1 MTRAW
6 VACMRAS
13 IERCARLRVR
23 TTRMHRVRR
32 FTRGQSQLV
41 PSPYSACNEY
51 RSAIASPFHSAFVW
65 SPSSTINYPSRR
77 DAMSRSPRSQLH
89 HSRGKTYSSHGQD
102 YHFSD
107 RSCTSLVSLRL
118 IVSPCVSSCRG
129 SRARIG
135 RISSS
140 IDASDRNEPISLL
153 YDVSFRLFSED
164 LSVRILF
171 FFS

>member
-13 IERCARLRVR
+13 IGWCARLRVR

-51 RSAIASPFHSAFVW
+51 QSAIASPFHSAFVW

-77 DAMSRSPRSQLH
+77 VAMSRSPRSQLH

-102 YHFSD
+102 YHFSN
-107 RSCTSLVSLRL
+107 RSCTSSHRSSLCFFVPR
-118 IVSPCVSSCRG
+118 
-129 SRARIG
+129 
-135 RISSS
+135 SSS
-140 IDASDRNEPISLL
+140 TNWLYQFVDRC
-153 YDVSFRLFSED
+153 FRSKRTDFIILRRLSSSFSED
-164 LSVRILF
+164 LSVCILLF
-171 FFS
+171 RRRR